1 MRSVTETPYKLF
13 STYSETIPKV
23 ASITGFKTCVI
34 EQRNHY
40 EVRNHNED
48 RIFFYQWR
56 AKSLSSLSSTH
67 LMCESVECPQKW
79 RNITAFS
86 STEYPCHSLHSS
98 TPIKVW
104 KCINVQTK
112 KGSSVR
118 TIYGCLKL
126 NTCHCSLNSTLLV
139 RKYKDYFPP
148 LKILRLVILCLVP
161 HLLMC

>member
-1 MRSVTETPYKLF
+1 MQPKHRLLGVHTTLNESLYYFIFMRSVTETPYKLF

-104 KCINVQTK
+104 KCITFKQ
-112 KGSSVR
+112 
-118 TIYGCLKL
+118 
-126 NTCHCSLNSTLLV
+126 
-139 RKYKDYFPP
+139 RKD
-148 LKILRLVILCLVP
+148 LRYELFTGA
-161 HLLMC
+161 